1 MGFWYLLAFVIGV
14 ILYVKFT
21 FFNKQLSWKSVLSVQ
36 ISVIGIGLVIF
47 AVFMFLPVSTR
58 LIDLLFS

>member
-1 MGFWYLLAFVIGV
+1 MGFWYLLAVVIGV
-14 ILYVKFT
+14 FLYVKFT

-36 ISVIGIGLVIF
+36 LSVIGIGLVIF
-47 AVFMFLPVSTR
+47 AIFMLLPVSTR